1 MLLILSLFAC
11 KPEATAP
18 VAAASTGL
26 YELSPVEAAKY
37 RPEIELTGSLTPV
50 ASVQLG
56 FMVGGRLEALMVNR
70 GQMVAENQAIAR
82 LDSALASAQLAAADA
97 AVKGAQA
104 QLAAGE
110 SGLARAKSLHDALGM
125 SDQQFQDASA
135 GVEAGRAGVDQA
147 LASARLARANFGFH
161 TLKSPINGVVSSAP
175 DNPGAVVGPG
185 SPLFVIE
192 DLSALMLKATAPE
205 TAIWLK
211 EGLEATIV
219 SGSGLRAPAKVA
231 RVLPA
236 LDPATR
242 RLPVE
247 LRMDSPPADV
257 RAHSFARATVRADS
271 DADAYSVPALAVV
284 ARPDFVVFALSSGAP
299 DTATPTR
306 VPVTV
311 VHQEG
316 DRALVTGALTPGDR
330 VVVDPPSSLGVE

>member
-11 KPEATAP
+11 KPEAAAP
-18 VAAASTGL
+18 VASASTGL

-56 FMVGGRLEALMVNR
+56 FMVGGRLEALLVNR

-82 LDSALASAQLAAADA
+82 LDSALASAQLAAAEA
-97 AVKGAQA
+97 AVKGAAA

-236 LDPATR
+236 LPPTCAPTASPAPR
-242 RLPVE
+242 C
-247 LRMDSPPADV
+247 
-257 RAHSFARATVRADS
+257 
-271 DADAYSVPALAVV
+271 
-284 ARPDFVVFALSSGAP
+284 AP
-299 DTATPTR
+299 TATPTPTACR
-306 VPVTV
+306 PWRSW
-311 VHQEG
+311 
-316 DRALVTGALTPGDR
+316 RAPTSWCSPSPAALPTR
-330 VVVDPPSSLGVE
+330 RHPPACPSPSFTRKATARS